1 MVCLVVAK
9 SKGNMK
15 QDFTLYCSRQSNMSV
30 VLAVFAS
37 YSRCF
42 VRMLP
47 VNWLLTSSS
56 VSVWANISSKS
67 VAVDKSLRGNIGLRC
82 DAAFSH
88 FQTDIAYYY
97 LFGSLPVFK
106 RQIRKQAN
114 VALHSL
120 YRMVYLFL
128 FQEEKWI
135 RYSRKTKRVVSTP
148 LVGETWHPWS
158 LGTLDPSVILP

>member
-1 MVCLVVAK
+1 
-9 SKGNMK
+9 
-15 QDFTLYCSRQSNMSV
+15 MSV
-30 VLAVFAS
+30 VLAVIAS

-67 VAVDKSLRGNIGLRC
+67 VAVDKRLRRNIGLRC

-97 LFGSLPVFK
+97 LFWSLPVFK
-106 RQIRKQAN
+106 RQISKQAN

-135 RYSRKTKRVVSTP
+135 RYSRKTKGGCTVST
-148 LVGETWHPWS
+148 LWYIGYIGYNFWMAWDTTMMFTS
-158 LGTLDPSVILP
+158 KCAQMNLLQLPKM